1 MPENTFLKIKLFYSA
16 SFNQVKLW
24 NKGNTKQ
31 KTEPREIDIICCH
44 LKIITVGLRTLI
56 IFCKLSEYI
65 PTSTRSMYLF
75 YLLSLIS
82 LETSISY
89 NFLLSLP
96 HTISR
101 KHKDDTMGEGR
112 RVPCPLYLMGV
123 VANGLIQPEMQRT
136 HFNEFMLIFL
146 TRKIYIYIV
155 ICRQMSQTF

>member
-1 MPENTFLKIKLFYSA
+1 M
-16 SFNQVKLW
+16 
-24 NKGNTKQ
+24 
-31 KTEPREIDIICCH
+31 
-44 LKIITVGLRTLI
+44 I

-112 RVPCPLYLMGV
+112 RVPCPLYPDLMGV

-146 TRKIYIYIV
+146 TRKSLYCHMQADVSDLLKDKLMWLCSLV
-155 ICRQMSQTF
+155 I